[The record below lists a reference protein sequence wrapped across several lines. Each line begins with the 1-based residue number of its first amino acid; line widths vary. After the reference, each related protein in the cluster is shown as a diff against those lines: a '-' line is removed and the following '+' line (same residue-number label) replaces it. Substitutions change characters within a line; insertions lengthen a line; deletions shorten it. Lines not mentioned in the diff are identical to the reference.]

1 MISSESLD
9 LLGAKIFL
17 NATELDIPTTAG
29 STVKRFGEMRPRGEP
44 LGHPEGA
51 EDSPFFPPEGDS
63 GGNFSDKFSDT
74 RGQSKGYSDVSPCL
88 FSERDGA
95 RTRNF
100 RIDSPVL

>member
-29 STVKRFGEMRPRGEP
+29 STAKRFGEMSHGTN
-44 LGHPEGA
+44 LQVILVGA
-51 EDSPFFPPEGDS
+51 EDSPFFPREGDS

>member
-29 STVKRFGEMRPRGEP
+29 STVKRFGEMSHGTN
-44 LGHPEGA
+44 LQVILVGA

-63 GGNFSDKFSDT
+63 GGNFSDT
-74 RGQSKGYSDVSPCL
+74 RGQSKGYSDVSPGL